1 MCHII
6 DLNMLLYVAMLSVP
20 CIAFYCPLHFIELN
34 FGFGFIYLIKDL
46 VYFFFNCVAN
56 NVSISPYY
64 KTYAIGYWTP

>member
-34 FGFGFIYLIKDL
+34 FGFGLYIFNQISVLLFSLIVL
-46 VYFFFNCVAN
+46 Q
-56 NVSISPYY
+56 
-64 KTYAIGYWTP
+64 TM